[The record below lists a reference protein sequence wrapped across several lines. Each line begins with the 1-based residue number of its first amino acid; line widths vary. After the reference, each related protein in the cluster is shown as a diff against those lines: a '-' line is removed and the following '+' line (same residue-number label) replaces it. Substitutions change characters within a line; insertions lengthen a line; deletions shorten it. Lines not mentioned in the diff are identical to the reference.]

1 MVKKNDLL
9 IKNLNDTINGLNLI
23 RKNGLLKKINLLSS
37 LILKTLNKKKKIM
50 FCGNG
55 GSASEA
61 SHIAA
66 EFVGRYL
73 KERKEQSAISLT
85 TDNSIITAIG
95 NDYSFDEIF
104 SKQVKAI
111 GKTNDILITLSTSG
125 KSKNIINALRVAKK
139 QRIKTVLFTGKN
151 KFRYPKLIDI
161 EINVPA
167 DRVDR
172 IQELHLVL
180 LHNLCELVEKNLN

>member
-9 IKNLNDTINGLNLI
+9 IKNLNDTINGLNI
-23 RKNGLLKKINLLSS
+23 IKKNGLLKKVNLLSS
-37 LILKTLNKKKKIM
+37 LILKTLNEKKKIM

-73 KERKEQSAISLT
+73 KERKEQSAISLS

-104 SKQVKAI
+104 SKQVNAI
-111 GKTNDILITLSTSG
+111 GKANDILITLSTSG
-125 KSKNIINALRVAKK
+125 KSKNIIKALRVAKK
-139 QRIKTVLFTGKN
+139 QRIKTILFTGKK
-151 KFRYPKLIDI
+151 KFKYPNLIDI
-161 EINVPA
+161 EINAPA

>member
-9 IKNLNDTINGLNLI
+9 IKNLNDTINGLNII

-37 LILKTLNKKKKIM
+37 LILKTLNEKKKIM

-104 SKQVKAI
+104 SKQVKAKAKPAAHAPDSEVPPSSLPQT
-111 GKTNDILITLSTSG
+111 GTPSEPSRASADATVPPDPKAFLEDPLIQ
-125 KSKNIINALRVAKK
+125 KALETFKGR
-139 QRIKTVLFTGKN
+139 L
-151 KFRYPKLIDI
+151 
-161 EINVPA
+161 INV
-167 DRVDR
+167 
-172 IQELHLVL
+172 ESST
-180 LHNLCELVEKNLN
+180 

>member
-1 MVKKNDLL
+1 MVKKNVLL
-9 IKNLNDTINGLNLI
+9 IKNLNDTINSLNI
-23 RKNGLLKKINLLSS
+23 IKKNGLLKKINVLSS
-37 LILKTLNKKKKIM
+37 LILKTLNQNKKIM

-104 SKQVKAI
+104 SKQVNAI

-139 QRIKTVLFTGKN
+139 QIWKQ
-151 KFRYPKLIDI
+151 LI
-161 EINVPA
+161 
-167 DRVDR
+167 
-172 IQELHLVL
+172 L
-180 LHNLCELVEKNLN
+180 